1 MKSVKL
7 SIVTTWSSKEDIMST
22 LLFDEINSEKKNKI
36 INASIVEFAQFGFTN
51 SSTNRIVKEAG
62 ISKGSLFQ
70 YFKNKE
76 ELYFY
81 ILDSVVGEL
90 LSDLKE
96 QSTTLSHDFFERV
109 IDYAMLEFTWY
120 LENHDKYKMIVWA
133 FTKNDTDLFRKVEV
147 KYRST
152 SESIFHN
159 LIEDTNIEGLGLDQ
173 KTIHLI
179 KWVLKGFNDEFIY
192 KAENQGPYDLALLKY
207 EYSEV
212 LTKYLEILKIGIS
225 AYTRSKP

>member
-1 MKSVKL
+1 MNYSG
-7 SIVTTWSSKEDIMST
+7 
-22 LLFDEINSEKKNKI
+22 KNKI